1 MTSAGFAPQT
11 MAPDEAPAPAPLDP
25 AVLRLVSVLVSGLPT
40 ALGTVDEP
48 VRYTVPAV
56 FSRQVTP
63 RERALIE
70 DPATAHRLSEQ
81 AGHELTLTV
90 SDRRLLIEGTTL
102 AELQGGLAAALAA
115 TLREIDRELGAERAQ
130 LSAAADARDSEERD
144 RAAAV
149 AAAAAAVR
157 FE

>member
-11 MAPDEAPAPAPLDP
+11 TAPDGAPASTPLDP
-25 AVLRLVSVLVSGLPT
+25 AALRLVSVLVSGLPT

-63 RERALIE
+63 RERAL
-70 DPATAHRLSEQ
+70 
-81 AGHELTLTV
+81 
-90 SDRRLLIEGTTL
+90 
-102 AELQGGLAAALAA
+102 
-115 TLREIDRELGAERAQ
+115 
-130 LSAAADARDSEERD
+130 
-144 RAAAV
+144 V